1 MALVGFLVL
10 ALLGVPSLAQAMSP
24 QSLEPAAV
32 RAEHR
37 IEEQAESRVSICYN
51 YGCVREEEVRFRA
64 ATLTRL
70 VARFAVA
77 QTAEEERAVLGEAL
91 GRLYRVAAIQTPI
104 AADRGGNLLDDGA
117 NGRMD
122 CIDHSTSSTRLLR
135 LLEARG
141 ALRFHRVLEPV
152 RRTRFIFQH
161 FSAAIEELS
170 CAERSARV
178 APERAPSEVSAEV
191 PSDVSTEALAHDPCA
206 EAGLIIE
213 DAGSADAASP
223 GARYVVDSWFVDNGE
238 PAVVLPLA
246 EWLNG
251 EGPNVQ

>member
-1 MALVGFLVL
+1 MLGLLVL
-10 ALLGVPSLAQAMSP
+10 ALLGVPSLAQARSP
-24 QSLEPAAV
+24 QALEPAAV

-37 IEEQAESRVSICYN
+37 IEEQAESTVSICYN

-70 VARFAVA
+70 VARFAGA

-178 APERAPSEVSAEV
+178 APDPAPSE
-191 PSDVSTEALAHDPCA
+191 VSTEALAHGPCA
-206 EAGLIIE
+206 EAGQNIE
-213 DAGSADAASP
+213 DAGGAVAASP

>member
-1 MALVGFLVL
+1 MLGLLVL

-70 VARFAVA
+70 VARFADA

-170 CAERSARV
+170 CAERCAGV
-178 APERAPSEVSAEV
+178 APHPAPTEV
-191 PSDVSTEALAHDPCA
+191 PTMALAQGPCA

-213 DAGSADAASP
+213 DAGGADAALPS
-223 GARYVVDSWFVDNGE
+223 ARYVVDSWFVDNGE

>member
-1 MALVGFLVL
+1 MLGLLVL
-10 ALLGVPSLAQAMSP
+10 ALLGVPSLAQARSP
-24 QSLEPAAV
+24 QALEPAAV

-37 IEEQAESRVSICYN
+37 IEEQAESTVSICYN

-70 VARFAVA
+70 VARFADA

-161 FSAAIEELS
+161 LSAAIEELS
-170 CAERSARV
+170 CAERSAGV
-178 APERAPSEVSAEV
+178 APHPAPTEV
-191 PSDVSTEALAHDPCA
+191 PTMALAQGPCA

-213 DAGSADAASP
+213 DAGGADAASP

>member
-1 MALVGFLVL
+1 MLGLLVL
-10 ALLGVPSLAQAMSP
+10 ALLGVPSLAQALSP
-24 QSLEPAAV
+24 QALEPAAV

-37 IEEQAESRVSICYN
+37 IEEQAESTVSICYN

-70 VARFAVA
+70 VARFADA

-122 CIDHSTSSTRLLR
+122 CIDHSTSSTRRLR
-135 LLEARG
+135 LLETRG

-178 APERAPSEVSAEV
+178 APDPAPSE
-191 PSDVSTEALAHDPCA
+191 VSTEALAHGPCA
-206 EAGLIIE
+206 EAGQNIE
-213 DAGSADAASP
+213 DAGGAVAASP

>member
-1 MALVGFLVL
+1 MATVGLLIL
-10 ALLGVPSLAQAMSP
+10 ALLGVPGLAQAMSP
-24 QSLEPAAV
+24 QSVEPLAV
-32 RAEHR
+32 QVEPRN
-37 IEEQAESRVSICYN
+37 EEQAESRVSICYN
-51 YGCVREEEVRFRA
+51 YGCVREEEVRFRG

-70 VARFAVA
+70 VARFADAHTA
-77 QTAEEERAVLGEAL
+77 QEERALLGEAL

-104 AADRGGNLLDDGA
+104 AADRGGNLLDDGVD
-117 NGRMD
+117 GRMD

-135 LLEARG
+135 LLESRG
-141 ALRFHRVLEPV
+141 ALRFHRVLEPA

-178 APERAPSEVSAEV
+178 APGLVLT
-191 PSDVSTEALAHDPCA
+191 DGLAHGPCA
-206 EAGLIIE
+206 EASLNIE
-213 DAGSADAASP
+213 DPGGAAAASP

>member
-1 MALVGFLVL
+1 MLGLLVL
-10 ALLGVPSLAQAMSP
+10 ALLGVPSLAQARSP
-24 QSLEPAAV
+24 QALEPAAV

-37 IEEQAESRVSICYN
+37 IEEQAESTVSICYN

-70 VARFAVA
+70 VARFADA

-178 APERAPSEVSAEV
+178 APDPAPSE
-191 PSDVSTEALAHDPCA
+191 VSTEALAHGPCA
-206 EAGLIIE
+206 EAGQNIE
-213 DAGSADAASP
+213 DAGGAVAASP

>member
-1 MALVGFLVL
+1 MLGLLVL

-37 IEEQAESRVSICYN
+37 IEEQVESTVSICFN

-70 VARFAVA
+70 VARFAGA

-135 LLEARG
+135 LLEVRG

-178 APERAPSEVSAEV
+178 APDPAPSE
-191 PSDVSTEALAHDPCA
+191 VSTEALAHGPCA
-206 EAGLIIE
+206 EAGQNIE
-213 DAGSADAASP
+213 DAGGAVAASP

>member
-1 MALVGFLVL
+1 MLGLLVL
-10 ALLGVPSLAQAMSP
+10 ALLGVPSLAQALSP
-24 QSLEPAAV
+24 QALEPAAV

-37 IEEQAESRVSICYN
+37 IEEQAESTVSICYN

-70 VARFAVA
+70 VARFADA

-135 LLEARG
+135 LLETRG

-178 APERAPSEVSAEV
+178 APDPAPSE
-191 PSDVSTEALAHDPCA
+191 VSTEALAHGPCA
-206 EAGLIIE
+206 EAGQNIE
-213 DAGSADAASP
+213 DAGGAVAASP

>member
-1 MALVGFLVL
+1 MLGLLVL
-10 ALLGVPSLAQAMSP
+10 ALLGVPSLAQALSP
-24 QSLEPAAV
+24 QALEPAAV

-37 IEEQAESRVSICYN
+37 IEEQAESTVSICYN

-70 VARFAVA
+70 VARFAGA

-135 LLEARG
+135 LLEVRG

-170 CAERSARV
+170 CAERSVRV
-178 APERAPSEVSAEV
+178 APEPAPGE
-191 PSDVSTEALAHDPCA
+191 VSTEALAHGPCA

-213 DAGSADAASP
+213 DAGGADAASP

>member
-1 MALVGFLVL
+1 MAKLGLFVL
-10 ALLGVPSLAQAMSP
+10 ALLGAPGAVQATSP
-24 QSLEPAAV
+24 QVPEPA

-37 IEEQAESRVSICYN
+37 IEEQAPSSVSICFN
-51 YGCVREEEVRFRA
+51 YGCVREELVRFRA

-70 VARFAVA
+70 VARFASS

-104 AADRGGNLLDDGA
+104 AADRAGNLLDEGVE
-117 NGRMD
+117 GRMD
-122 CIDHSTSSTRLLR
+122 CIDHATSSTRLLR

-161 FSAAIEELS
+161 YSAAIEELS
-170 CAERSARV
+170 CAERSAGV
-178 APERAPSEVSAEV
+178 APAPT
-191 PSDVSTEALAHDPCA
+191 PSDVSTEVPTAALAQGPCA
-206 EAGLIIE
+206 ETGQNIE
-213 DAGSADAASP
+213 DADGADAALP